1 MNAVNI
7 SNKVYKFRYMNI
19 IMGKLLMFYGTEC
32 VHCHEMFPLIEKL
45 EKEEGMKVEKLEIWH
60 NSKNKQI
67 YDKCNNTIK
76 CTGVPYLYNENSG
89 KGICGTI
96 DYQGLKK
103 WVKGK

>member
-1 MNAVNI
+1 MNAVKI

-67 YDKCNNTIK
+67 YDKCNTIIK
-76 CTGVPYLYNENSG
+76 CTGVPFFYNEDT
-89 KGICGTI
+89 KKVVCGAVP
-96 DYQGLKK
+96 YSELRK
-103 WVKGK
+103 WARGR